1 MGKGGP
7 QPVDPKLL
15 EASKKQTTTIAMGM
29 KPTLNSTKCW
39 VDQINKERQIRIDW
53 SDQNRPGWRQEEQ
66 DVLDRVAAREAAAR
80 EEAANRPDR
89 PLLYNGVSRDGMGRS
104 AYLASRLK
112 LDPQHK
118 LDHPLLQSQTVGWT
132 AVQLP
137 ESNPNDPWRRNKLT
151 SSNRKEFNVP
161 FDYVETA

>member
-29 KPTLNSTKCW
+29 KLTLNSTKCW
-39 VDQINKERQIRIDW
+39 VDQVHKEQQIRIDW
-53 SDQNRPGWRQEEQ
+53 NDQNRPGWRAEEQ
-66 DVLDRVAAREAAAR
+66 AIVQRVAERDMAAREAAAQ
-80 EEAANRPDR
+80 RPDR
-89 PLLYNGVSRDGMGRS
+89 PLLYNGVSRDGMGRV
-104 AYLASRLK
+104 AYLASRNK
-112 LDPQHK
+112 LNPQDK
-118 LDHPLLQSQTVGWT
+118 MEHPLLQSQTLGWT

-137 ESNPNDPWRRNKLT
+137 ESSNTNPCNKQKKPNCKQFT
-151 SSNRKEFNVP
+151 VP